1 MLDKCYENIT
11 IICMSNTIL
20 QVPLSESLRSDA
32 VSVAKENGFSSL
44 QEVVRLFLTKFARR
58 EVGVSI
64 ERFPAVNLSA
74 KNAKRYDKMV
84 KDFESKRNVKVFKNT
99 KDLMKDLSS

>member
-1 MLDKCYENIT
+1 MD
-11 IICMSNTIL
+11 STIL
-20 QVPLSESLRSDA
+20 QVPIRKKVRDRA
-32 VSVAKENGFSSL
+32 AKAAGAQGFSSL

-58 EVGVSI
+58 EVGGSI